1 MQKVRIKFIA
11 LIYHSLLKCFKALN
25 LLELKWIKFKK
36 YVFSQFYVLFKFIKL
51 ILQFVKDDIIDI
63 PSALDLFLV
72 YIKDSDKNK
81 GLTILKLV
89 SDGNLKISS
98 AENMLNKLIEKEE
111 AVEYKEKKTS
121 IKEVKGKRNRRAA
134 RPLEYDEYMTI
145 ITLCQKG
152 FTYKDEYGVKHIFR
166 PNKQLAMTFILQA
179 NLGLR
184 ISDVLKLKPST
195 FKNDKL
201 EVIEKKTGKLQYRT
215 INRNLKELIYE
226 YALENNIKSNDYLIQ
241 VKVRAI
247 QKQLSIIANYLN
259 LTNISSHS
267 FRKLFGVTVYNQ
279 TNGNI
284 ELLKELFNHSSI
296 STTQRYI
303 KVSQKQI
310 DEISSSIDFTAA
322 WNL

>member
-1 MQKVRIKFIA
+1 MEIK
-11 LIYHSLLKCFKALN
+11 
-25 LLELKWIKFKK
+25 E
-36 YVFSQFYVLFKFIKL
+36 
-51 ILQFVKDDIIDI
+51 ILQFVKDYIIDI
-63 PSALDLFLV
+63 PSALDLLLV

-247 QKQLSIIANYLN
+247 QKQLAIIANYLN

-267 FRKLFGVTVYNQ
+267 FRKLFGVTVYNK

-284 ELLKELFNHSSI
+284 ELLKELFNHSNI
-296 STTQRYI
+296 ATTQRYI

-310 DEISSSIDFTAA
+310 DEISSSIDFTSA
-322 WNL
+322 WNI

>member
-1 MQKVRIKFIA
+1 MEIK
-11 LIYHSLLKCFKALN
+11 
-25 LLELKWIKFKK
+25 E
-36 YVFSQFYVLFKFIKL
+36 

-63 PSALDLFLV
+63 PSALDLLLV

-98 AENMLNKLIEKEE
+98 AENMINKLIEKEE

-121 IKEVKGKRNRRAA
+121 VKEVKGKRNRRAA

-247 QKQLSIIANYLN
+247 QKQLAIIANYLN

-267 FRKLFGVTVYNQ
+267 FRKLFGVTVYNK

-284 ELLKELFNHSSI
+284 ELLKELFNHSNI

-322 WNL
+322 WNI

>member
-1 MQKVRIKFIA
+1 MEIK
-11 LIYHSLLKCFKALN
+11 
-25 LLELKWIKFKK
+25 E
-36 YVFSQFYVLFKFIKL
+36 

-63 PSALDLFLV
+63 PSALDLLLV

-152 FTYKDEYGVKHIFR
+152 FTYKDESGIDHIFR
-166 PNKQLAMTFILQA
+166 PNKQLAMTFMLQA

-247 QKQLSIIANYLN
+247 QKQLAIIANYLN

-267 FRKLFGVTVYNQ
+267 FRKLFGVTVYNK

-284 ELLKELFNHSSI
+284 ELLKELFNHSNI

-322 WNL
+322 WNI

>member
-1 MQKVRIKFIA
+1 MEIK
-11 LIYHSLLKCFKALN
+11 
-25 LLELKWIKFKK
+25 E
-36 YVFSQFYVLFKFIKL
+36 

-63 PSALDLFLV
+63 PSALDLLLV

-98 AENMLNKLIEKEE
+98 AENMINKLIEKEE

-310 DEISSSIDFTAA
+310 DEISSSIDFTSA
-322 WNL
+322 WNI

>member
-1 MQKVRIKFIA
+1 MEIK
-11 LIYHSLLKCFKALN
+11 
-25 LLELKWIKFKK
+25 E
-36 YVFSQFYVLFKFIKL
+36 

-63 PSALDLFLV
+63 PSALDLLLV

-111 AVEYKEKKTS
+111 AIEYKEKKTS

-166 PNKQLAMTFILQA
+166 PNKQLAMTFMLQA

-310 DEISSSIDFTAA
+310 DEVSSSIDFTSA
-322 WNL
+322 WNI

>member
-1 MQKVRIKFIA
+1 MEIK
-11 LIYHSLLKCFKALN
+11 
-25 LLELKWIKFKK
+25 E
-36 YVFSQFYVLFKFIKL
+36 

-63 PSALDLFLV
+63 PSALDLLLV

-98 AENMLNKLIEKEE
+98 AENMINKLIEKEE

-121 IKEVKGKRNRRAA
+121 VKEVKGKRNRRAA

-152 FTYKDEYGVKHIFR
+152 FTYKDKCGVEHIFR

-247 QKQLSIIANYLN
+247 QKQLAIIANHLN

-267 FRKLFGVTVYNQ
+267 FRKLFGVTVYNK

-284 ELLKELFNHSSI
+284 ELLKELFNHSNI

-322 WNL
+322 WNI

>member
-1 MQKVRIKFIA
+1 MEIK
-11 LIYHSLLKCFKALN
+11 
-25 LLELKWIKFKK
+25 E
-36 YVFSQFYVLFKFIKL
+36 

-63 PSALDLFLV
+63 PSALDLLLV

-98 AENMLNKLIEKEE
+98 AENMINKLIEKEE
-111 AVEYKEKKTS
+111 AIEYKEKKTS
-121 IKEVKGKRNRRAA
+121 VKEVKGKRNRRAA

-166 PNKQLAMTFILQA
+166 PNKQLAMAFILQA

-310 DEISSSIDFTAA
+310 DEISSSIDFTSA
-322 WNL
+322 WNI

>member
-1 MQKVRIKFIA
+1 MEIK
-11 LIYHSLLKCFKALN
+11 
-25 LLELKWIKFKK
+25 E
-36 YVFSQFYVLFKFIKL
+36 

-63 PSALDLFLV
+63 PSALDLLLV

-98 AENMLNKLIEKEE
+98 AENMINKLIEKEE
-111 AVEYKEKKTS
+111 AVEYKEKKPV

-134 RPLEYDEYMTI
+134 RPLEYEEYMTI

-152 FTYKDEYGVKHIFR
+152 FTYKDESGIDHIFR

-247 QKQLSIIANYLN
+247 QKQLAIIANYLN

-267 FRKLFGVTVYNQ
+267 FRKLFGVTVYNK

-284 ELLKELFNHSSI
+284 ELLKELFNHSNI

-310 DEISSSIDFTAA
+310 DEISSSIDFTSA
-322 WNL
+322 WNI

>member
-1 MQKVRIKFIA
+1 MEIK
-11 LIYHSLLKCFKALN
+11 
-25 LLELKWIKFKK
+25 E
-36 YVFSQFYVLFKFIKL
+36 

-63 PSALDLFLV
+63 PSALDLLLV

-98 AENMLNKLIEKEE
+98 AENMINKLIQKEA
-111 AVEYKEKKTS
+111 AVEYKENKKTV
-121 IKEVKGKRNRRAA
+121 KEIKGKRNRRAA

-152 FTYKDEYGVKHIFR
+152 FTYKDESGIEHTFR
-166 PNKQLAMTFILQA
+166 PNKQLAMTFMLQA

-247 QKQLSIIANYLN
+247 QKQLAIIANYLN

-284 ELLKELFNHSSI
+284 ELLKELFNHSNI

-322 WNL
+322 WNI

>member
-1 MQKVRIKFIA
+1 MEIK
-11 LIYHSLLKCFKALN
+11 
-25 LLELKWIKFKK
+25 E
-36 YVFSQFYVLFKFIKL
+36 

-63 PSALDLFLV
+63 PSALDLLLV

-98 AENMLNKLIEKEE
+98 AENMINKLIEKEE

-121 IKEVKGKRNRRAA
+121 VKEVKGKRNRRAA

-152 FTYKDEYGVKHIFR
+152 FTYKDESGIEHIFR
-166 PNKQLAMTFILQA
+166 PNKQLAMTFMLQA

-267 FRKLFGVTVYNQ
+267 FRKLFGVTVYNK

-284 ELLKELFNHSSI
+284 ELLKELFNHSNI

-322 WNL
+322 WNI

>member
-1 MQKVRIKFIA
+1 MEIK
-11 LIYHSLLKCFKALN
+11 
-25 LLELKWIKFKK
+25 E
-36 YVFSQFYVLFKFIKL
+36 

-63 PSALDLFLV
+63 PSALDLLLV

-98 AENMLNKLIEKEE
+98 AENMINKLIEKEK

-152 FTYKDEYGVKHIFR
+152 FTYKDESGIEHIFR

-195 FKNDKL
+195 FKNEKL

-247 QKQLSIIANYLN
+247 QKQLAIIANYLN

-267 FRKLFGVTVYNQ
+267 FRKLFGVTVYNK

-284 ELLKELFNHSSI
+284 ELLKELFNHSNI

-322 WNL
+322 WNI

>member
-1 MQKVRIKFIA
+1 MEIK
-11 LIYHSLLKCFKALN
+11 
-25 LLELKWIKFKK
+25 E
-36 YVFSQFYVLFKFIKL
+36 

-63 PSALDLFLV
+63 PSALDLLLV

-98 AENMLNKLIEKEE
+98 AENMINKLIEKEE

-121 IKEVKGKRNRRAA
+121 VKEVKGKRNRRAA

-152 FTYKDEYGVKHIFR
+152 FTYKDESGIDHIFR
-166 PNKQLAMTFILQA
+166 PNKQLAMTFMLQA

-247 QKQLSIIANYLN
+247 QKQLAIIANYLN

-267 FRKLFGVTVYNQ
+267 FRKLFGVTVYNK

-284 ELLKELFNHSSI
+284 ELLKELFNHSNI

-322 WNL
+322 WNI

>member
-1 MQKVRIKFIA
+1 MEIK
-11 LIYHSLLKCFKALN
+11 
-25 LLELKWIKFKK
+25 E
-36 YVFSQFYVLFKFIKL
+36 

-63 PSALDLFLV
+63 PSALDLLLV

-98 AENMLNKLIEKEE
+98 AENMINKLIEKEE

-121 IKEVKGKRNRRAA
+121 VKEVKGKRNRRAA

-166 PNKQLAMTFILQA
+166 PNKQLAMAFILQA

-267 FRKLFGVTVYNQ
+267 FRKLFGVTVYNK

-284 ELLKELFNHSSI
+284 ELLKELFNHSNI

-310 DEISSSIDFTAA
+310 DEISSSIDFTSA
-322 WNL
+322 WNI

>member
-1 MQKVRIKFIA
+1 MEIK
-11 LIYHSLLKCFKALN
+11 
-25 LLELKWIKFKK
+25 E
-36 YVFSQFYVLFKFIKL
+36 

-63 PSALDLFLV
+63 PSALDLLLV

-98 AENMLNKLIEKEE
+98 AENMINKLIEKEE

-166 PNKQLAMTFILQA
+166 PNKQLAMAFILQA

-267 FRKLFGVTVYNQ
+267 FRKLFGVTVYNK

-284 ELLKELFNHSSI
+284 ELLKELFNHSNI

-310 DEISSSIDFTAA
+310 DEISSSIDFTSA
-322 WNL
+322 WNI

>member
-1 MQKVRIKFIA
+1 MEIK
-11 LIYHSLLKCFKALN
+11 
-25 LLELKWIKFKK
+25 E
-36 YVFSQFYVLFKFIKL
+36 

-63 PSALDLFLV
+63 PSALDLLLV

-98 AENMLNKLIEKEE
+98 AENMINKLIEKEE

-121 IKEVKGKRNRRAA
+121 VKEVKGKRNRRAA

-152 FTYKDEYGVKHIFR
+152 FTYKDESGIDHIFR
-166 PNKQLAMTFILQA
+166 PNKQLAMTFMLQA

-267 FRKLFGVTVYNQ
+267 FRKLFGVTVYNK

-284 ELLKELFNHSSI
+284 ELLKELFNHSNI
-296 STTQRYI
+296 ATTQRYI

-322 WNL
+322 WNI

>member
-1 MQKVRIKFIA
+1 MEIK
-11 LIYHSLLKCFKALN
+11 
-25 LLELKWIKFKK
+25 E
-36 YVFSQFYVLFKFIKL
+36 

-63 PSALDLFLV
+63 PSALDLLLV

-267 FRKLFGVTVYNQ
+267 FRKLFGVTVYNK

-310 DEISSSIDFTAA
+310 DEVSSSIDFTSV
-322 WNL
+322 WNI

>member
-1 MQKVRIKFIA
+1 MEIK
-11 LIYHSLLKCFKALN
+11 
-25 LLELKWIKFKK
+25 E
-36 YVFSQFYVLFKFIKL
+36 

-63 PSALDLFLV
+63 PSALDLLLV

-98 AENMLNKLIEKEE
+98 AENMINKLIEKEE

-121 IKEVKGKRNRRAA
+121 VKEVKGKRNRRAA

-267 FRKLFGVTVYNQ
+267 FRKLFGVTVYNK

-284 ELLKELFNHSSI
+284 ELLKELFNHSNI

-310 DEISSSIDFTAA
+310 DKISSSIDFTSA
-322 WNL
+322 WNI

>member
-1 MQKVRIKFIA
+1 MEIK
-11 LIYHSLLKCFKALN
+11 
-25 LLELKWIKFKK
+25 E
-36 YVFSQFYVLFKFIKL
+36 

-63 PSALDLFLV
+63 PSALDLLLV

-98 AENMLNKLIEKEE
+98 AENMINKLIEKEE

-195 FKNDKL
+195 FKNNKL

-226 YALENNIKSNDYLIQ
+226 YALENNIKSNDYLIK

-247 QKQLSIIANYLN
+247 QKQLAIIANYLN

-267 FRKLFGVTVYNQ
+267 FRKLFGVTVYNK

-284 ELLKELFNHSSI
+284 ELLKELFNHSNISI
-296 STTQRYI
+296 TQRYI

-310 DEISSSIDFTAA
+310 DEISSSIDFTSA
-322 WNL
+322 WNI

>member
-1 MQKVRIKFIA
+1 MEIK
-11 LIYHSLLKCFKALN
+11 
-25 LLELKWIKFKK
+25 E
-36 YVFSQFYVLFKFIKL
+36 

-63 PSALDLFLV
+63 PSALDLLLV
-72 YIKDSDKNK
+72 YIKDSNKNK

-111 AVEYKEKKTS
+111 AIEYKEKKTS

-166 PNKQLAMTFILQA
+166 PNKQLAMTFMLQA

-267 FRKLFGVTVYNQ
+267 FRKLFGVTVYNK

-284 ELLKELFNHSSI
+284 ELLKELFNHSNI

-322 WNL
+322 WNI

>member
-1 MQKVRIKFIA
+1 MEIK
-11 LIYHSLLKCFKALN
+11 
-25 LLELKWIKFKK
+25 E
-36 YVFSQFYVLFKFIKL
+36 

-63 PSALDLFLV
+63 PSALDLLLV

-98 AENMLNKLIEKEE
+98 AENMINKLIEKEE
-111 AVEYKEKKTS
+111 AVEYKEKRTS

-134 RPLEYDEYMTI
+134 RPLEYEEYMTI

-152 FTYKDEYGVKHIFR
+152 FTYKDESGIDHIFR

-247 QKQLSIIANYLN
+247 QKQLAIIANYLN

-267 FRKLFGVTVYNQ
+267 FRKLFGVTVYNK

-284 ELLKELFNHSSI
+284 ELLKELFNHSNI

-322 WNL
+322 WNI

>member
-1 MQKVRIKFIA
+1 MEIK
-11 LIYHSLLKCFKALN
+11 
-25 LLELKWIKFKK
+25 E
-36 YVFSQFYVLFKFIKL
+36 

-63 PSALDLFLV
+63 PSALDLLLV

-81 GLTILKLV
+81 GLTILKLI

-98 AENMLNKLIEKEE
+98 AENMINKLIEKEE

-152 FTYKDEYGVKHIFR
+152 FTYKDESGIDHIFR
-166 PNKQLAMTFILQA
+166 PNKQLAMTFMLQA

-247 QKQLSIIANYLN
+247 QKQLAIIANYLN

-267 FRKLFGVTVYNQ
+267 FRKLFGVTVYNK

-284 ELLKELFNHSSI
+284 ELLKELFNHSNI
-296 STTQRYI
+296 ATTQRYI

-322 WNL
+322 WNI

>member
-1 MQKVRIKFIA
+1 MEIK
-11 LIYHSLLKCFKALN
+11 
-25 LLELKWIKFKK
+25 E
-36 YVFSQFYVLFKFIKL
+36 

-63 PSALDLFLV
+63 PSALELLLV

-98 AENMLNKLIEKEE
+98 AENMINKLIEKEE

-152 FTYKDEYGVKHIFR
+152 FTYKDEYGVEHIFR

-247 QKQLSIIANYLN
+247 QKQLAIIVNYLN

-267 FRKLFGVTVYNQ
+267 FRKLFGVTVYNK

-284 ELLKELFNHSSI
+284 ELLKELFNHSNI

-310 DEISSSIDFTAA
+310 DEISSSIDFTSA
-322 WNL
+322 WNI

>member
-1 MQKVRIKFIA
+1 MEIK
-11 LIYHSLLKCFKALN
+11 
-25 LLELKWIKFKK
+25 E
-36 YVFSQFYVLFKFIKL
+36 

-63 PSALDLFLV
+63 PSALDLLLV

-121 IKEVKGKRNRRAA
+121 VKEVKGKRNRRAA

-247 QKQLSIIANYLN
+247 QKQLAIIANYLN

-310 DEISSSIDFTAA
+310 DEVSSSIDFTSA
-322 WNL
+322 WNI

>member
-1 MQKVRIKFIA
+1 MEIK
-11 LIYHSLLKCFKALN
+11 
-25 LLELKWIKFKK
+25 E
-36 YVFSQFYVLFKFIKL
+36 

-63 PSALDLFLV
+63 PSALDLLLV

-81 GLTILKLV
+81 GLTILKLI

-98 AENMLNKLIEKEE
+98 AENMINKLIEKEE

-121 IKEVKGKRNRRAA
+121 SKEVKGKRNRRAA

-152 FTYKDEYGVKHIFR
+152 FTYKDESGIDHIFR

-226 YALENNIKSNDYLIQ
+226 YALENNIKSNDYLIK

-247 QKQLSIIANYLN
+247 QKQLAIIANYLN

-267 FRKLFGVTVYNQ
+267 FRKLFGVTVYNK

-284 ELLKELFNHSSI
+284 ELLKELFNHSNI

-310 DEISSSIDFTAA
+310 DEVSSSIDFTAA
-322 WNL
+322 WNI

>member
-1 MQKVRIKFIA
+1 MEIK
-11 LIYHSLLKCFKALN
+11 
-25 LLELKWIKFKK
+25 E
-36 YVFSQFYVLFKFIKL
+36 

-63 PSALDLFLV
+63 PSALDLLLV

-98 AENMLNKLIEKEE
+98 AENMINKLIQKEE
-111 AVEYKEKKTS
+111 AVEYKENKTS
-121 IKEVKGKRNRRAA
+121 SKEVKGKRNRRAA

-152 FTYKDEYGVKHIFR
+152 FTYKDEYGVEHIFR
-166 PNKQLAMTFILQA
+166 PNKQLAITFILQA

-247 QKQLSIIANYLN
+247 QKQLAIISNHLN

-267 FRKLFGVTVYNQ
+267 FRKLFGVTVYNK

-284 ELLKELFNHSSI
+284 ELLKELFNHSNI

-322 WNL
+322 WNI

>member
-1 MQKVRIKFIA
+1 MEIK
-11 LIYHSLLKCFKALN
+11 
-25 LLELKWIKFKK
+25 E
-36 YVFSQFYVLFKFIKL
+36 

-63 PSALDLFLV
+63 PSALDLLLV

-98 AENMLNKLIEKEE
+98 AENMINKLIQKEE
-111 AVEYKEKKTS
+111 SVEYKEKKTS

-166 PNKQLAMTFILQA
+166 PNKQLAMTFMLQA

-247 QKQLSIIANYLN
+247 QKQLAIIANYLN

-267 FRKLFGVTVYNQ
+267 FRKLFGVTVYNK

-284 ELLKELFNHSSI
+284 ELLKELFNHSNI

-310 DEISSSIDFTAA
+310 DEISSSIDFTTA
-322 WNL
+322 WNI

>member
-1 MQKVRIKFIA
+1 MEIK
-11 LIYHSLLKCFKALN
+11 
-25 LLELKWIKFKK
+25 E
-36 YVFSQFYVLFKFIKL
+36 

-63 PSALDLFLV
+63 PSALDLLLV

-98 AENMLNKLIEKEE
+98 AENMINKLIQKEE
-111 AVEYKEKKTS
+111 AVEYKENKTS
-121 IKEVKGKRNRRAA
+121 SKEVKGKRNRRAA

-152 FTYKDEYGVKHIFR
+152 FTYKDESGIDHIFR
-166 PNKQLAMTFILQA
+166 PNKQLAMTFMLQA

-247 QKQLSIIANYLN
+247 QKQLAIIANYLN

-267 FRKLFGVTVYNQ
+267 FRKLFGVTVYNK

-284 ELLKELFNHSSI
+284 ELLKELFNHSNI

-322 WNL
+322 WNI

>member
-1 MQKVRIKFIA
+1 MEIK
-11 LIYHSLLKCFKALN
+11 
-25 LLELKWIKFKK
+25 E
-36 YVFSQFYVLFKFIKL
+36 

-63 PSALDLFLV
+63 PSALDLLLV

-98 AENMLNKLIEKEE
+98 AENMINKLIEKEE

-121 IKEVKGKRNRRAA
+121 VKEVKGKRNRRAA

-310 DEISSSIDFTAA
+310 DEVSSSIDFTAA
-322 WNL
+322 WNI

>member
-1 MQKVRIKFIA
+1 MEIK
-11 LIYHSLLKCFKALN
+11 
-25 LLELKWIKFKK
+25 E
-36 YVFSQFYVLFKFIKL
+36 

-63 PSALDLFLV
+63 PSALDLLLV

-98 AENMLNKLIEKEE
+98 AENMINKLVEKEE
-111 AVEYKEKKTS
+111 AVEYKEKRTS

-152 FTYKDEYGVKHIFR
+152 FTYKDESGIEHIFR

-226 YALENNIKSNDYLIQ
+226 YALENNIKSNDYLIK

-247 QKQLSIIANYLN
+247 QKQLAIIVNYLN

-267 FRKLFGVTVYNQ
+267 FRKLFGVTVYNK

-284 ELLKELFNHSSI
+284 ELLKELFNHSNI

-322 WNL
+322 WNI

>member
-1 MQKVRIKFIA
+1 MEIK
-11 LIYHSLLKCFKALN
+11 
-25 LLELKWIKFKK
+25 E
-36 YVFSQFYVLFKFIKL
+36 

-63 PSALDLFLV
+63 PSALDLLLV

-98 AENMLNKLIEKEE
+98 AENMINKLIEKEK

-152 FTYKDEYGVKHIFR
+152 FTYKDEYGVEHIFR

-247 QKQLSIIANYLN
+247 QKQLAIIVNYLN

-267 FRKLFGVTVYNQ
+267 FRKLFGVTVYNK

-284 ELLKELFNHSSI
+284 ELLKELFNHSNI

-322 WNL
+322 WNI

>member
-1 MQKVRIKFIA
+1 MEIK
-11 LIYHSLLKCFKALN
+11 
-25 LLELKWIKFKK
+25 E
-36 YVFSQFYVLFKFIKL
+36 

-63 PSALDLFLV
+63 PSALELLLV

-98 AENMLNKLIEKEE
+98 AENMINKLIEKEE

-121 IKEVKGKRNRRAA
+121 VKEVKGKRNRRAA

-310 DEISSSIDFTAA
+310 DEVSSSIDFTSA
-322 WNL
+322 WNI

>member
-1 MQKVRIKFIA
+1 MEIK
-11 LIYHSLLKCFKALN
+11 
-25 LLELKWIKFKK
+25 E
-36 YVFSQFYVLFKFIKL
+36 

-63 PSALDLFLV
+63 PSALDLLLV

-98 AENMLNKLIEKEE
+98 AENMINKLIEKEK

-166 PNKQLAMTFILQA
+166 PNKQLAMTFMLQA

-247 QKQLSIIANYLN
+247 QKQLAIIANYLN

-267 FRKLFGVTVYNQ
+267 FRKLFGVTVYNK

-284 ELLKELFNHSSI
+284 ELLKELFNHSNI

-322 WNL
+322 WNI

>member
-1 MQKVRIKFIA
+1 MEIK
-11 LIYHSLLKCFKALN
+11 
-25 LLELKWIKFKK
+25 E
-36 YVFSQFYVLFKFIKL
+36 

-63 PSALDLFLV
+63 PSALDLLLV

>member
-1 MQKVRIKFIA
+1 MEIK
-11 LIYHSLLKCFKALN
+11 
-25 LLELKWIKFKK
+25 E
-36 YVFSQFYVLFKFIKL
+36 

-63 PSALDLFLV
+63 PSALDLLLV

-98 AENMLNKLIEKEE
+98 AENMINKLIEKEE

-247 QKQLSIIANYLN
+247 QKQLAIIVNYLN

-267 FRKLFGVTVYNQ
+267 FRKLFGVTVYNK

-284 ELLKELFNHSSI
+284 ELLKELFNHSNI

-322 WNL
+322 WNI

>member
-1 MQKVRIKFIA
+1 MEIK
-11 LIYHSLLKCFKALN
+11 
-25 LLELKWIKFKK
+25 E
-36 YVFSQFYVLFKFIKL
+36 

-63 PSALDLFLV
+63 PSALDLLLV

-98 AENMLNKLIEKEE
+98 AENMINKLIEKEK

-267 FRKLFGVTVYNQ
+267 FRKLFGVTVYNK

-310 DEISSSIDFTAA
+310 DEVSSSIDFTSV
-322 WNL
+322 WNI

>member
-1 MQKVRIKFIA
+1 MEIK
-11 LIYHSLLKCFKALN
+11 
-25 LLELKWIKFKK
+25 E
-36 YVFSQFYVLFKFIKL
+36 

-63 PSALDLFLV
+63 PSALDLLLV

-98 AENMLNKLIEKEE
+98 AENMINKLIEKEE

-152 FTYKDEYGVKHIFR
+152 FTYKDEYGVEHIFR

-247 QKQLSIIANYLN
+247 QKQLAIIVNYLN

-267 FRKLFGVTVYNQ
+267 FRKLFGVTVYNK

-284 ELLKELFNHSSI
+284 ELLKELFNHSNI

-322 WNL
+322 WNI